1 MTNQSQSYNFK
12 LLLANSLREKPD
24 SYVMEQ
30 LFSLFPR
37 AEDLIDAT
45 EQELISIKGI
55 GQIKAQQIL
64 AALKLAQALTIS
76 APPSYKISSPADVYK
91 LVEPELRFK
100 RKEHFIC
107 LFLNS
112 KNLVI
117 TQELTA
123 VGNLNSCI
131 VHPREVFRQAIKRCS
146 ASIICIHNHPSGNP
160 EPSPEDLEITKR
172 LISAGNIIGINV
184 LDHVIIGHQRYISL
198 AERGLMST

>member
-45 EQELISIKGI
+45 EQELTSIKGI
-55 GQIKAQQIL
+55 GQTKAQQIL
-64 AALKLAQALTIS
+64 AALKLAQALTES
-76 APPSYKISSPADVYK
+76 APPSYKISSPADVYR
-91 LVEPELRFK
+91 LVEPELRYEK
-100 RKEHFIC
+100 KEHFIC
-107 LFLNS
+107 LFLNT
-112 KNLVI
+112 KNIVI
-117 TQELTA
+117 TKELIA
-123 VGNLNSCI
+123 VGSLNSCI

-172 LISAGNIIGINV
+172 LITAGNIIGIDM
-184 LDHVIIGHQRYISL
+184 LDHVIIGYQRYISL